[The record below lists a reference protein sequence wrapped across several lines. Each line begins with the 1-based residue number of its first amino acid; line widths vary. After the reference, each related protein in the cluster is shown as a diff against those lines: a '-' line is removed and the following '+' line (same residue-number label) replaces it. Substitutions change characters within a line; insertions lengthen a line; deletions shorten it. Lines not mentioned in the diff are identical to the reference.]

1 MMAARRLG
9 RTRHE
14 FRFGRREM
22 VVLGSVFCLIAS
34 LVFAAGIVVGREMS
48 RSKAARVGAARE
60 QRLPDPDG
68 LRGGEAPAK
77 TAATRA
83 EEKVTFYRTLTA
95 PTQDLP
101 QVGKPTVEERL
112 VPKDEPTASAT
123 VEAAPEPA
131 PVVPEAPKAAP
142 EAPRPVAEP
151 PRAAPELRTPKAAEA
166 APAPRPARTPRT
178 PATTPVRP
186 TSTQIAAAAPT
197 ATAQPEAWTVQVNAF
212 RSRLLAEDLRQRLA
226 ARGFD
231 AYVFPSL
238 TEDGRPRYRV
248 RVGAYP
254 SRGDAERIAAELR
267 SERGLNPLV
276 TPRTTR

>member
-1 MMAARRLG
+1 MMATRRLS
-9 RTRHE
+9 RAHHE
-14 FRFGRREM
+14 FRFGRRELA
-22 VVLGSVFCLIAS
+22 VLGAVFGLIAS
-34 LVFAAGIVVGREMS
+34 LVFIGGVVVGREMS
-48 RSKAARVGAARE
+48 RSKARAEVPRE
-60 QRLPDPDG
+60 SRLTEPDG
-68 LRGGEAPAK
+68 YRGGDTVK

-101 QVGKPTVEERL
+101 QVGKPTVEERM
-112 VPKDEPTASAT
+112 VPKDEPVPTPAADGAPA
-123 VEAAPEPA
+123 VAAPAEPRG
-131 PVVPEAPKAAP
+131 AAP
-142 EAPRPVAEP
+142 EASRTEP
-151 PRAAPELRTPKAAEA
+151 EAPRAAPERKTPKA
-166 APAPRPARTPRT
+166 PAPDAAHPPPRATRPARVGAPQ
-178 PATTPVRP
+178 PARAPAQV
-186 TSTQIAAAAPT
+186 AAAS
-197 ATAQPEAWTVQVNAF
+197 ATSEPEMWTVQVNAF
-212 RSRLLAEDLRQRLA
+212 RSRALAEELRARLA

-254 SRGDAERIAAELR
+254 ARSDAERAATELR

>member
-1 MMAARRLG
+1 MATRRLS
-9 RTRHE
+9 RAHHE
-14 FRFGRREM
+14 FRFGRRELA
-22 VVLGSVFCLIAS
+22 VLGAVFCLIAS
-34 LVFAAGIVVGREMS
+34 LVFVAGVVVGREMS
-48 RSKAARVGAARE
+48 RSKARAEVSRE
-60 QRLPDPDG
+60 SRLTAPDG
-68 LRGGEAPAK
+68 HRGGDTVK

-101 QVGKPTVEERL
+101 QVGKPTVEERM
-112 VPKDEPTASAT
+112 VPKDEPAPTPAPAA
-123 VEAAPEPA
+123 EAAP
-131 PVVPEAPKAAP
+131 PESRAAAP
-142 EAPRPVAEP
+142 EAPRTEP
-151 PRAAPELRTPKAAEA
+151 EAPRAAPERRTPKPDTAHPPPRAT
-166 APAPRPARTPRT
+166 RPARVGAPQ
-178 PATTPVRP
+178 PVRP
-186 TSTQIAAAAPT
+186 PAQVAAAAAPSE
-197 ATAQPEAWTVQVNAF
+197 PEMWTVQVNAF
-212 RSRLLAEDLRQRLA
+212 RSRALAEDLRARLA

-254 SRGDAERIAAELR
+254 ARSDAERAATELR

>member
-1 MMAARRLG
+1 MMATRRLS
-9 RTRHE
+9 RAHHE
-14 FRFGRREM
+14 FRFGRRELA
-22 VVLGSVFCLIAS
+22 VLGAVFCLIAS
-34 LVFAAGIVVGREMS
+34 LVFVAGVVVGREMA
-48 RSKAARVGAARE
+48 RSKARAEVPSDSRRAEPEGR
-60 QRLPDPDG
+60 
-68 LRGGEAPAK
+68 RGGDAVK

-101 QVGKPTVEERL
+101 QVGKPTVEERM
-112 VPKDEPTASAT
+112 VPKE
-123 VEAAPEPA
+123 EPA
-131 PVVPEAPKAAP
+131 PAS
-142 EAPRPVAEP
+142 
-151 PRAAPELRTPKAAEA
+151 AAEA
-166 APAPRPARTPRT
+166 APAEPKASAPDAARTETEASRAAPERKTPKSADAAHPPPRATRPARIGAPQ
-178 PATTPVRP
+178 PVRP
-186 TSTQIAAAAPT
+186 PAQVAAAS
-197 ATAQPEAWTVQVNAF
+197 ATAEPEMWTVQVNAF
-212 RSRLLAEDLRQRLA
+212 RSRALAEELRARLA

-254 SRGDAERIAAELR
+254 ARSDAERAATELR

>member
-1 MMAARRLG
+1 MMATRRLS
-9 RTRHE
+9 RAHHE
-14 FRFGRREM
+14 FRFGRRELA
-22 VVLGSVFCLIAS
+22 VLGAVFCLIAS
-34 LVFAAGIVVGREMS
+34 LVFVAGVVVGREMS
-48 RSKAARVGAARE
+48 RSKARADVPRDS
-60 QRLPDPDG
+60 RLSDAEG
-68 LRGGEAPAK
+68 HRGGDPVK

-101 QVGKPTVEERL
+101 QVGKPTVEERM
-112 VPKDEPTASAT
+112 VPKDEPVPAPAPAPAAD
-123 VEAAPEPA
+123 AAPAEPRA
-131 PVVPEAPKAAP
+131 AAP
-142 EAPRPVAEP
+142 EAPRTDPEAS
-151 PRAAPELRTPKAAEA
+151 RAAAERKTPKAADA
-166 APAPRPARTPRT
+166 LHPPPRAKGPTRVGAPQ
-178 PATTPVRP
+178 PVRP
-186 TSTQIAAAAPT
+186 PGAQVAAASTT
-197 ATAQPEAWTVQVNAF
+197 AEPEVWTVQVNAF
-212 RSRLLAEDLRQRLA
+212 RSRALAEELRARLA

-254 SRGDAERIAAELR
+254 ARSDAERAATELR